1 MVFLAAYMEVPK
13 GARGVGIGSGGG
25 GADGEAGAGVE
36 VEEAEASEGPRDL
49 ALRVLEKVIMRSFG
63 FQ

>member
-1 MVFLAAYMEVPK
+1 MPK

-25 GADGEAGAGVE
+25 GADVEAGAGVE